1 MSVVDRAIVAAGL
14 DGWLRR
20 RLARDLTRPL
30 ASEDERFMDETI
42 ASIDLLV
49 LGAIADRVRAAEVG
63 DVVRLHL
70 QRPSSGEG
78 VVLVSDF
85 DPAAGGHAFVRRVAR
100 ARLLGSPG
108 ISVRIDVDAVG
119 VEIAQVALAFGAN
132 ELVVPMRRSIVTS
145 EGDAVLRERELAGLV
160 RAARRTPRVVEWL
173 AGAPRERD
181 VDATTEARRRFRA
194 PGREARELRETRERE
209 DTQDTP

>member
-1 MSVVDRAIVAAGL
+1 MNVVDRAIADAGL
-14 DGWLRR
+14 DGWLGR
-20 RLARDLTRPL
+20 RLARDLSVDDAR
-30 ASEDERFMDETI
+30 AMEERF

-49 LGAIADRVRAAEVG
+49 LGAMADRVRAAEVG

-119 VEIAQVALAFGAN
+119 VEIAQVGLAFGAN
-132 ELVVPMRRSIVTS
+132 ELVVPMRRSIVTT
-145 EGDAVLRERELAGLV
+145 EADAVVRERELAALV
-160 RAARRTPRVVEWL
+160 RTAHRTPRVVEWL

-181 VDATTEARRRFRA
+181 VDVTTEARRRFRA
-194 PGREARELRETRERE
+194 PGRETREQVERE
-209 DTQDTP
+209 DTP